1 MVETDIQDSQAPK
14 DENLSIPQ
22 MARRSKDNLMA
33 ISYSQRPKTP
43 MRTYVVT
50 TALMG
55 ALGISLGF
63 GIYLMFNPDHS
74 EYSASTL
81 EGTPSVEHD
90 QVLISGLKKVV
101 PMHNAPGGHNPT
113 FGSPRKIDFL
123 PEHQVPISH
132 SVPPPLINHVPPAPS
147 HQFAPVAPTH
157 HYAPGS
163 PGPISYAP
171 GAASAA
177 VPLHPVQEQGQALH
191 PPVFDAPQAAP
202 PQSFPLLPQH
212 SLQAAAPQFSQGFVI
227 KNHRLKMV
235 TNR

>member
-1 MVETDIQDSQAPK
+1 MVDTDIQDSRSPK
-14 DENLSIPQ
+14 KDIPSIAE
-22 MARRSKDNLMA
+22 MARGSKDNLMA

-50 TALMG
+50 TALVG

-113 FGSPRKIDFL
+113 FGTPRKIEFL
-123 PEHQVPISH
+123 PEHQVPISN
-132 SVPPPLINHVPPAPS
+132 SVPPPLINHLPPAPA
-147 HQFAPVAPTH
+147 HHFAPVAPM
-157 HYAPGS
+157 PS
-163 PGPISYAP
+163 SYAP

-177 VPLHPVQEQGQALH
+177 VPLHPSQEQGRALH
-191 PPVFDAPQAAP
+191 PPVFDAPQADP
-202 PQSFPLLPQH
+202 PQPLPLLPQQ
-212 SLQAAAPQFSQGFVI
+212 SIQACAPQFSQGFVI

>member
-50 TALMG
+50 TMLMG
-55 ALGISLGF
+55 ALGLSLGF
-63 GIYLMFNPDHS
+63 GIYLMFNPDHT

-90 QVLISGLKKVV
+90 QVLISGLRKVV

-113 FGSPRKIDFL
+113 FGTPRKIDFL
-123 PEHQVPISH
+123 PQHQVPISH
-132 SVPPPLINHVPPAPS
+132 SVPPPLINHLTPAQPHQFAPS
-147 HQFAPVAPTH
+147 HQFAPGAPV
-157 HYAPGS
+157 
-163 PGPISYAP
+163 PISYAP

-177 VPLHPVQEQGQALH
+177 VPFHPIHNQGQMS
-191 PPVFDAPQAAP
+191 PPTILAPHTAP
-202 PQSFPLLPQH
+202 AHAFPILPQH
-212 SLQAAAPQFSQGFVI
+212 AVQAYAPPPAQAFVI
-227 KNHRLKMV
+227 KDHRLKMV

>member
-1 MVETDIQDSQAPK
+1 MVDTDIPDSLASKK
-14 DENLSIPQ
+14 DILSIPQ

-50 TALMG
+50 TMLIG
-55 ALGISLGF
+55 ALGVSLGF

-90 QVLISGLKKVV
+90 QVLISGIRKVV

-113 FGSPRKIDFL
+113 FGTPRKIDFL
-123 PEHQVPISH
+123 PQHQVPISN
-132 SVPPPLINHVPPAPS
+132 SVPPPLINHLSPAPA
-147 HQFAPVAPTH
+147 HQFAPLAPT
-157 HYAPGS
+157 
-163 PGPISYAP
+163 PIGYAP

-177 VPLHPVQEQGQALH
+177 VPTHPVQEQGQVLH
-191 PPVFDAPQAAP
+191 PPVFDAQQATP
-202 PQSFPLLPQH
+202 PSAFPLLPQ
-212 SLQAAAPQFSQGFVI
+212 QAIQAYAPQPDQGFII